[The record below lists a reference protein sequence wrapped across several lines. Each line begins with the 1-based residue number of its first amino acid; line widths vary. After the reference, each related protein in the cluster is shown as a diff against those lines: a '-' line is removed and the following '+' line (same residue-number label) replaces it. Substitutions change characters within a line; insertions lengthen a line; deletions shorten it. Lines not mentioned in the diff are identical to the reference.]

1 MTETAIS
8 REFEQAAEE
17 EDIHPVVLSDDVI
30 QAIAASLREGESDTL
45 THTLADLSIA
55 DMAELIAK
63 LGSDERVLLLSSY
76 AASLHPEC
84 YTLLDAELRRQV
96 LETYDPA
103 HVARIIADLDSD
115 DAVEVIDNLD
125 PVFQK
130 DIIRKLSAKNR
141 ATIEEGLTFADDS
154 AGRLMQREFVAIPQ
168 FWTVGKTIDYLRAA
182 AEDLP
187 EDFFDIIIIDPQYH
201 VCGELPLNRLVR
213 AKRSVRIT
221 ELALDD
227 THTIPFD
234 MDQEDVARIFRR
246 DILSSA
252 PVVDSDGRLIGVIT
266 LDDVVDVITEEANE
280 DILRLGG
287 VDTSDIYRAVLETTR
302 SRFAWLFVNLLTA
315 IAASAVISLFDA
327 TIEQIVALAVLMPIV
342 ASMGGNA
349 GTQTLTVAVRALATN
364 ELSSANMTR
373 MIGKEALVGLLNG
386 CAFAMIAGL
395 LTWGWFAD
403 PLLGGVIATAMV
415 VNLLVAGLSGISI
428 PLILQK
434 CGMDPAL
441 ASSVFLTTITDVV
454 GFFAFLG
461 LAAAVLL

>member
-1 MTETAIS
+1 MWRMSDATPLTDDTP
-8 REFEQAAEE
+8 QAAT
-17 EDIHPVVLSDDVI
+17 LSDEVI
-30 QAIAASLREGESDTL
+30 GAIATSLREGEENSVATPL
-45 THTLADLSIA
+45 EDLSTA
-55 DMAELIAK
+55 DTAELIAK
-63 LGSDERVLLLSSY
+63 LGNEEREIFLSHF
-76 AASLHPEC
+76 APDIHPEC
-84 YTLLDAELRRQV
+84 YTLLDADLRRQV
-96 LETYDPA
+96 LERYAPA
-103 HVARIIADLDSD
+103 QVASIIADLDSD

-125 PVFQK
+125 PIFQK
-130 DIIRKLSAKNR
+130 EVIRKLSAKNR
-141 ATIEEGLTFADDS
+141 ATIEEGLTFADDT

-182 AEDLP
+182 ADDLP

-221 ELALDD
+221 DLALDE

-246 DILSSA
+246 DVLSSA
-252 PVVDSDGRLIGVIT
+252 PVVDGSGRLIGVIT
-266 LDDVVDVITEEANE
+266 LDDIVDVIVEEAAE

-287 VDTSDIYRAVLETTR
+287 VETSDIYRAVLQTTR

-327 TIEQIVALAVLMPIV
+327 TIEQIVALAILMPIV

-364 ELSSANMTR
+364 ELSAANMGR
-373 MIGKEALVGLLNG
+373 MIGKETVVGLLNG
-386 CAFAMIAGL
+386 LAFAVIAGG
-395 LTWGWFAD
+395 LTWAWFSD
-403 PLLGGVIATAMV
+403 PLLGGVIAAAMV
-415 VNLLVAGLSGISI
+415 VNLLVAGLSGIGI
-428 PLILQK
+428 PIILHRL
-434 CGMDPAL
+434 GLDPAL
-441 ASSVFLTTITDVV
+441 ASSVFLTTVTDVV

-461 LAAAVLL
+461 LAAIVLL